1 MFGHHR
7 EYDMRSER
15 VYDYIIV
22 GAGSA
27 GCVLASRLTED
38 RTTTV
43 LLLEA
48 GASDRKP
55 TIHIP
60 AAFTT
65 LFKSSY
71 DWACHTAV
79 QPHLHHRQ
87 LFWPRGKMLG
97 GSSSMNAMIYTRGN
111 RYDFDRWRDLGN
123 DGWSFSDVLPYFKR
137 SEHQERGASEY
148 HGVGGP
154 LNVADLRSLNP
165 LSHAFVAA
173 GLEIGLRYNN
183 DFNGP
188 RQDGVGFFQVTQKH
202 GKRHSA
208 ATAFLQ
214 PARNRGNLTVRTHTC
229 VSRLL
234 FDNAQVTGVLAVEAG
249 QAQRIHVNRE
259 VILCAGVVN
268 SPQLLLLS
276 GIGPADHLKA
286 MGIPIVIDLP
296 GVGHNLQDH
305 MVVGVVYVCTQP
317 VTMMGAGTIGE
328 ILRYLLF
335 KAGPLT
341 SNIAE
346 AGGFFN
352 TDAGTPAPDLQLFFA
367 PAFYVNHGFTYH
379 KGHGFSILASCLRP
393 RSHGYISLAVNAP
406 FEPPLIQPNYLSC
419 EADLHALVQGVKLCR
434 RLGQARAFDAFRGT
448 EVYPSA
454 ETQSDQ
460 VLVEYIRGM
469 AESCYHPVGTCKMG
483 DDPMA
488 VVDPR
493 LRVHG
498 LEGLRVADASIMPTI
513 VSGTTNAPTIM
524 IAEKA
529 ADLIKEGPSCH

>member
-1 MFGHHR
+1 MRR
-7 EYDMRSER
+7 ERS
-15 VYDYIIV
+15 YDYIIV

-38 RTTTV
+38 RKTTV

-60 AAFTT
+60 AAFST
-65 LFKSSY
+65 LFKSPY
-71 DWACHTAV
+71 DWAYSTEV
-79 QPHLHHRQ
+79 QPHLQQRQ

-111 RYDFDRWRDLGN
+111 RGDYDGWRDLGN
-123 DGWSFSDVLPYFKR
+123 GGWSFSDVLPYFKR
-137 SEHQERGASEY
+137 SEHQERGVSEY
-148 HGVGGP
+148 HGVDGP

-173 GLEIGLRYNN
+173 GREVGLPYNH

-188 RQDGVGFFQVTQKH
+188 RQDGVGFFQVTQKR
-202 GKRHSA
+202 GRRHST

-214 PARNRGNLTVRTHTC
+214 PACNRGKLTVRTRTY

-234 FDNAQVTGVLAVEAG
+234 IDDARVTGVLAVEAG
-249 QAQRIHVNRE
+249 QAQCIYVNRE
-259 VILCAGVVN
+259 VVLCAGVVN

-276 GIGPADHLKA
+276 GIGPADQLKA
-286 MGIPIVIDLP
+286 MGIPVVIDLP
-296 GVGHNLQDH
+296 GVGDNLQDH
-305 MVVGVVYVCTQP
+305 LVAGVAYTCTQP
-317 VTMMGAGTIGE
+317 VTMMGVGTIEE

-346 AGGFFN
+346 AGGFFR
-352 TDAGTPAPDLQLFFA
+352 TDAGKSAPDLQLFFT
-367 PAFYVNHGFTYH
+367 PVFYVNHGFTRH
-379 KGHGFSILASCLRP
+379 EGHGFSILASCLRP
-393 RSHGYISLAVNAP
+393 RSRGYISLAANTP
-406 FEPPLIQPNYLSC
+406 SEPPLIQPNYLSC
-419 EADLHALVQGVKLCR
+419 QADLHALVEGVKLCR
-434 RLGQARAFDAFRGT
+434 RLGQASAFDPFRGM
-448 EVYPSA
+448 EIYPGPA
-454 ETQSDQ
+454 AQSDQ
-460 VLVEYIRGM
+460 ALVEYIRRM
-469 AESCYHPVGTCKMG
+469 AESCYHPVGTSKMG
-483 DDPMA
+483 HDAMA

-498 LEGLRVADASIMPTI
+498 IAGLRIADASIMPTI

-529 ADLIKEGPSCH
+529 ADLVKEGSSCH